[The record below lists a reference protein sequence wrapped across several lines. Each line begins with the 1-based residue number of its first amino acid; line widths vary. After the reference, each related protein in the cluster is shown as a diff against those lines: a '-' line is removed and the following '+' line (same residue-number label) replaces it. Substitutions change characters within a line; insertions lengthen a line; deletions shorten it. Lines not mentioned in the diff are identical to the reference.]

1 MRVRKKVRGTSS
13 RPRLSV
19 YKTNHHI
26 SAQIIDDETGQ
37 TLLSYGT
44 LSKELKN
51 TDKGKKQ
58 LKSVAKMKN
67 WEFKLQICI
76 ENQKLG
82 LRVWRTM

>member
-1 MRVRKKVRGTSS
+1 MDQKVMKLDDLNPDGLRITINWDNMDVGSS
-13 RPRLSV
+13 FFLPCI
-19 YKTNHHI
+19 N
-26 SAQIIDDETGQ
+26 
-37 TLLSYGT
+37 
-44 LSKELKN
+44 N
-51 TDKGKKQ
+51 DKGKKQ